1 MWRHA
6 AARTTGSSHLKR
18 DEVCQDRF
26 EVWSADG
33 VFLAAVSDG
42 AGSAK
47 RAEVGAEVAVRQALA
62 SMRAGHQEAT
72 DWPALVASAFDE
84 ARAAVLAQAD
94 SENLPARDF
103 ACTLLLVALTRD
115 GGAAGQIGDGVIA
128 LRDDAEEGWSW
139 VFWPQKGEY
148 ANMTRFLTD
157 PEGASPPDLAGIR
170 PSVFEIALMTDGL
183 EALALNYSE
192 RSAHDPFFEG
202 VLAPLRSAE
211 AVGEVE
217 RLSTGLAGFL
227 ASPRVSERADD
238 DLTLVIATRT
248 VS

>member
-1 MWRHA
+1 MWRYA

-18 DEVCQDRF
+18 DEICQDRF
-26 EVWSADG
+26 EVWSADD

-42 AGSAK
+42 AGSAT
-47 RAEVGAEVAVRQALA
+47 RAEVGADLAVRRGLE
-62 SMRAGHQEAT
+62 SLRAGYRETT
-72 DWPALVASAFDE
+72 DWPSLVASAFED

-94 SENLPARDF
+94 AESRPARDF
-103 ACTLLLVALTRD
+103 ACTLLLVALTSQ

-157 PEGASPPDLAGIR
+157 PDGASPPDLAGIR

-202 VLAPLRSAE
+202 VLAPLRSTD
-211 AVGEVE
+211 AVGEAE
-217 RLSTGLAGFL
+217 GLSAGLAGFL
-227 ASPRVSERADD
+227 SSPRVSDRADD

>member
-1 MWRHA
+1 MWRYA

-18 DEVCQDRF
+18 GEVCQDRF
-26 EVWSADG
+26 EVWSAEG
-33 VFLAAVSDG
+33 VLLVAVSDG
-42 AGSAK
+42 AGSAQ
-47 RAEVGAEVAVRQALA
+47 RAEIGAEVAVQQALA
-62 SMRAGHQEAT
+62 SMRARLPEAS
-72 DWPALVASAFDE
+72 DWPELIASAFDA
-84 ARAAVLAQAD
+84 ARSAVLGRAD
-94 SENLPARDF
+94 AEGLPARDF
-103 ACTLLLVALTRD
+103 ACTLLLVALSPE

-202 VLAPLRSAE
+202 VLAPLRSTE
-211 AVGEVE
+211 AIGEVE
-217 RLSTGLAGFL
+217 GLSIGLADFL
-227 ASPRVSERADD
+227 AAPRVSERADD

-248 VS
+248 AS

>member
-1 MWRHA
+1 MWRYA

-18 DEVCQDRF
+18 EEVCQDRF
-26 EVWSADG
+26 EVWSSNG

-62 SMRAGHQEAT
+62 SMRADYQETT
-72 DWPALVASAFDE
+72 DWPALVSSAFDQ
-84 ARAAVLAQAD
+84 ARAAVMAQAE
-94 SENLPARDF
+94 SEMLPARDF
-103 ACTLLLVALTRD
+103 ACTLLVVALTRE

-148 ANMTRFLTD
+148 ANTTRFLTD
-157 PEGASPPDLAGIR
+157 PERVSPPDLTGIR
-170 PSVFEIALMTDGL
+170 ESVFEIALMTDGL
-183 EALALNYSE
+183 EGLALNYLE

-202 VLAPLRSAE
+202 VLAPLRSAD

-217 RLSTGLAGFL
+217 GLSEGLAGFL

-248 VS
+248 AS

>member
-1 MWRHA
+1 MWRYA

-26 EVWSADG
+26 EVWSSDD

-47 RAEVGAEVAVRQALA
+47 RAEVGAEVAVRQALE
-62 SMRAGHQEAT
+62 SMRAGHREAT
-72 DWPALVASAFDE
+72 DWPSLVASAFDK

-103 ACTLLLVALTRD
+103 ACTLLLVVLTRE

-128 LRDDAEEGWSW
+128 LRDDLGEGWSW
-139 VFWPQKGEY
+139 LFWPQKGEY

-157 PEGASPPDLAGIR
+157 PEGVSPPDLAEIR
-170 PSVFEIALMTDGL
+170 QSVFEIALMTDGL

-211 AVGEVE
+211 EVGEIQS
-217 RLSTGLAGFL
+217 LSTRLADFL
-227 ASPRVSERADD
+227 ASPRVSERTDD
-238 DLTLVIATRT
+238 DLTLVIASWA